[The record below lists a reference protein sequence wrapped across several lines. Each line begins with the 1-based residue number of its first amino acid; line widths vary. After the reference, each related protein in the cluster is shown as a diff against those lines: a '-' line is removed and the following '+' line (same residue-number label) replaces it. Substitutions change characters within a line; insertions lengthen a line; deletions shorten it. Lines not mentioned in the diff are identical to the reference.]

1 MPLLV
6 IIIIGAIALA
16 LYASLIMEDYYI
28 LKSNTR

>member
-6 IIIIGAIALA
+6 IIIGAIALA

-28 LKSNTR
+28 LKSDTR